1 MKKTRKLATTTR
13 TPTKNPTRKP
23 TKNPTRKPTKTPTAA
38 PTFAAW
44 SGVGCPKQYALGT
57 SYNMGDV
64 VAFDGLVYKCKSVS
78 AAAAKWCGT
87 RGYEPKE
94 GLYWDHAWDRLG
106 SCTGSIT
113 PTTSPNYSTLANY
126 GGCPNTWETKGAG
139 ETYAA
144 GSKVS
149 ANGLVFECNV
159 YPHDQHCGQM
169 GFEPMVDSG
178 SPGAWKVRAIVE
190 CNLCFPIL
198 ITKHSQ
204 KIVLSSLQLAC
215 MDS

>member
-13 TPTKNPTRKP
+13 TP

-57 SYNMGDV
+57 SYDMGDV
-64 VAFDGLVYKCKSVS
+64 VAFDGLVYKCKSIS
-78 AAAAKWCGT
+78 ELAAKWCGT

-94 GLYWDHAWDRLG
+94 SLYWEHAWDRLG
-106 SCTGSIT
+106 SCTGSIS

-159 YPHDQHCGQM
+159 YPHNQHCGQT

-178 SPGAWKVRAIVE
+178 TPDAWKVRAIVE

-204 KIVLSSLQLAC
+204 KIVLSSLQLDC